1 MELHLST
8 AKPGVTPFHHI
19 SKMGETLY
27 PVLLLRAVVQ
37 PEARRGRQNR
47 LTVMRNELSR
57 PNYLNWPEERG
68 ASLLTHV
75 DRTIHPPCVCL
86 HCPNLGFFF
95 DFFFRSN
102 LGTFTISTQ
111 FRWTQ
116 FFFFTTINTARLYS
130 KNLHGL
136 IWTLFVSTCSS
147 DPIIITD

>member
-1 MELHLST
+1 MLLIELHLST

-95 DFFFRSN
+95 DFFSDQTWVLSRFQHS
-102 LGTFTISTQ
+102 LDEHSFFFLQLSTQ
-111 FRWTQ
+111 LDY
-116 FFFFTTINTARLYS
+116 IA
-130 KNLHGL
+130 K
-136 IWTLFVSTCSS
+136 TCMA
-147 DPIIITD
+147 

>member
-1 MELHLST
+1 MLLIELHLST

-27 PVLLLRAVVQ
+27 PVLLLRDVVQ

-47 LTVMRNELSR
+47 LTVMRNELPR

-95 DFFFRSN
+95 DFFSDQTWVLSRFQHS
-102 LGTFTISTQ
+102 
-111 FRWTQ
+111 
-116 FFFFTTINTARLYS
+116 FFFTTINTARLYS